1 MICRLAALTGRPPSE
16 IARWSADDV
25 DVMQHFLAVE
35 PSPVDRVEVAIAQL
49 ATLYVSAHQE
59 RGAKPPTID
68 QFLLFR
74 HAFKPVVQEQ
84 RYSDVDLS
92 LMKALGA
99 KVH

>member
-35 PSPVDRVEVAIAQL
+35 PSPADRVEVAIAQL
-49 ATLYVSAHQE
+49 CSLYVSAHQE

-74 HAFKPVVQEQ
+74 NAFSVKLDKS

-92 LMKALGA
+92 LMQALGM